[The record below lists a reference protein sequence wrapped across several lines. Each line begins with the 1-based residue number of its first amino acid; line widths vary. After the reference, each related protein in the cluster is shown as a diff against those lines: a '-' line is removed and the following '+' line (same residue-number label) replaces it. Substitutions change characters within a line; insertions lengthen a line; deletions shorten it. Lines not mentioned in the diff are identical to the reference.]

1 MLRKVRHW
9 YEGTSK
15 TEEFD
20 NDPNSMYVIG
30 PRFYTEYHWTA
41 RVARAVVSF
50 YLKHWQWVWS
60 TVLTLAGL
68 WLAVLAL
75 R

>member
-1 MLRKVRHW
+1 MLRKVWRW
-9 YEGTSK
+9 YEGTGK
-15 TEEFD
+15 TEEFE
-20 NDPNSMYVIG
+20 NDRNSMCILG

-41 RVARAVVSF
+41 RVVRAVVSF
-50 YLKHWQWVWS
+50 YLAHWQWVWS